1 MDHVDSTLLPLETG
15 KDSTSFLK
23 KTVCSLL
30 VASTVN
36 IFALKMMRLSAIEI
50 LLEAGKNSDG
60 SIEIEIK
67 IHI

>member
-1 MDHVDSTLLPLETG
+1 MVHVDSTPLPLEIG

-23 KTVCSLL
+23 RTLCSLFK
-30 VASTVN
+30 ASTAN

-50 LLEAGKNSDG
+50 LLEPGKNSDG
-60 SIEIEIK
+60 SIEIENK